1 LANFSAPLL
10 GASGKPYL
18 KRTVSQPEGPTP
30 IHSPEAPNAGAR
42 DAAGTAAKPAPDAH
56 RPELHRADAAH
67 SDGGSPQEDPEL
79 HAIVGEE
86 ERCLERVVT
95 HVHGRPTARAARR
108 LIDYDRQLID
118 LRDQIAQARLEDV
131 PPLLEQMERL
141 QNLAARQG
149 QSTAGHVDARSPYF
163 GRMVLR
169 EDKRNREILIGRS
182 TYVDT
187 RAGVRIVDWRDA
199 PVSRLFY
206 RYNEGVEYEETFGE
220 RDVEGEIITRRSLT
234 IVDSRLRRIVAPQGV
249 FVRQGNE
256 GEWRRGGSGL
266 RLAGGQ
272 GSALRADH
280 HHRPGK
286 LGVGADEAGEDRHLK
301 AITALIDPRQFEL
314 ITKPDSGLVVIQ
326 GGAGSGKTTI
336 GLHRL
341 AYLAFQDKRRFR
353 PDRML
358 VIAFNQALV
367 RYISQVLPA
376 LDVTGVG
383 VRTYTEWANRLR
395 VAQFPDLTRKV
406 ADDTPS
412 VVTRLKKHP
421 AMLRAIDD
429 HVEQLAAAIEAR
441 LNAAL
446 ADDGPIA
453 EKAVAELRASRGRP
467 LAHRLH
473 ALSAWVDRQGFSGRP
488 LNVLE
493 REIRRGLSTAQDV
506 VGAWSELITDKV
518 ALTRAFDA
526 YAPGQF
532 TPGEINKAHEWCS
545 AQSALVLLEAEQ
557 LHEAAAKAA
566 QDKERDKDRAAEK
579 PPRRAERQE
588 SRTAEG
594 GDTDAA
600 SGDADAP
607 EEEQEPTEEAQLDA
621 EDDTLLLRFSQRL
634 KGPLLRPGA
643 GQEALSYEHILID
656 EAQDMSPVELA
667 VVTQTVSGGQSIT
680 LAGDV
685 AQRLYMDNGFTGWND
700 LLSEL
705 GLSHVQ
711 VEPLQITYRSTE
723 QVTAFAHAVLGP
735 LAPPQAPVATRL
747 GAPVELF
754 GFAHSGDA
762 VGFLAEALRE
772 LSADEPQASIA
783 VVARYPEQ
791 ADLYHAGLRQAEIPN
806 LRRVAEQDFPF
817 KAGVDVTDLRQVK
830 GLEFDYVI
838 LVEVNQSTY
847 PVEDES
853 RHLLHIGATRAA
865 HQLWILSTGK
875 ASELLPQSLR
885 DHEY

>member
-1 LANFSAPLL
+1 MSNPRGAPKEPSI
-10 GASGKPYL
+10 ATDSHSQH
-18 KRTVSQPEGPTP
+18 RTETVD
-30 IHSPEAPNAGAR
+30 AR
-42 DAAGTAAKPAPDAH
+42 DQSHDAEQH
-56 RPELHRADAAH
+56 D
-67 SDGGSPQEDPEL
+67 DPEL
-79 HAIVGEE
+79 ATISSEE
-86 ERCLERVVT
+86 EKCLDRVVK
-95 HVHGRPTARAARR
+95 HVLGRSSEVIPRR

-149 QSTAGHVDARSPYF
+149 QSTQGHVDAKSPYF

-169 EDKRNREILIGRS
+169 ESGRNREILIGRS

-206 RYNEGVEYEETFGE
+206 RYNEGDEYEEVFGE
-220 RDVEGEIITRRSLT
+220 REVEGEMVTRRSLT
-234 IVDSRLRRIVAPQGV
+234 IVESRLRRIVAPQGV
-249 FVRQGNE
+249 FVRPANG
-256 GEWRRGGSGL
+256 GWRRGGTSL
-266 RLAGGQ
+266 KLHGGQ

-286 LGVGADEAGEDRHLK
+286 LGVGVDDGAEDRHLK

-353 PDRML
+353 TDRML

-383 VRTYTEWANRLR
+383 VRTYIEWANRLR
-395 VAQFPDLTRKV
+395 ITHFPELTRKV
-406 ADDTPS
+406 ADDTPN
-412 VVTRLKKHP
+412 VVIRLKKHP
-421 AMLRAIDD
+421 AMLKAIDE
-429 HVEQLAAAIEAR
+429 HVEQLVAAFERR
-441 LNAAL
+441 LSAGL
-446 ADDGPIA
+446 ADDA
-453 EKAVAELRASRGRP
+453 EVLDKALAELRASHARP

-473 ALSAWVDRQGFSGRP
+473 GLSAWATRNRISGRSA
-488 LNVLE
+488 NVLE
-493 REIRRGLSTAQDV
+493 REVRRGLGTANDV
-506 VGAWSELITDKV
+506 VGAWSELITDKA
-518 ALTRAFDA
+518 ALARTLEVH
-526 YAPGQF
+526 APGQF
-532 TPGEINKAHEWCS
+532 SARDLNQAHQSCA
-545 AQSALVLLEAEQ
+545 AQTALVLLEVEQ
-557 LHEAAAKAA
+557 AQEAAANRSQEKGE
-566 QDKERDKDRAAEK
+566 KSTEK
-579 PPRRAERQE
+579 PLRRAERYEEPQQ
-588 SRTAEG
+588 RDGAAEAQTSDAT
-594 GDTDAA
+594 DTD
-600 SGDADAP
+600 DLQ
-607 EEEQEPTEEAQLDA
+607 EEPNEEARLDA
-621 EDDTLLLRFSQRL
+621 EDDTLLLRLSQRL

-643 GQEALSYEHILID
+643 QEALTYEHILID
-656 EAQDMSPVELA
+656 EAQDLSPVELA
-667 VVTQTVSGGQSIT
+667 VITQTVTGGQSIT

-685 AQRLYMDNGFTGWND
+685 AQRLYMDNGFTGWNS

-705 GLSHVQ
+705 GLAHVQ

-735 LAPPQAPVATRL
+735 LAPATPPVATRL

-772 LSADEPQASIA
+772 LSTDEPQASIA
-783 VVARYPEQ
+783 VVALYPEQ
-791 ADLYHAGLRQAEIPN
+791 ADLYYAGLRQAEIPN

-830 GLEFDYVI
+830 GLEFDYVV

-847 PVEDES
+847 PAEDEA

-885 DHEY
+885 DQEY

>member
-1 LANFSAPLL
+1 VR
-10 GASGKPYL
+10 G
-18 KRTVSQPEGPTP
+18 V
-30 IHSPEAPNAGAR
+30 
-42 DAAGTAAKPAPDAH
+42 
-56 RPELHRADAAH
+56 
-67 SDGGSPQEDPEL
+67 EDPL
-79 HAIVGEE
+79 DTDLITIVDEE
-86 ERCLERVVT
+86 EKCLARVVA
-95 HVHGRPTARAARR
+95 HVQGRPAEAVRR
-108 LIDYDRQLID
+108 VIDYDKQLLD
-118 LRDQIAQARLEDV
+118 LRDQIASARLEDV

-149 QSTAGHVDARSPYF
+149 QSTKGHVDVRSPYF

-169 EDKRNREILIGRS
+169 EENRNREILIGRS

-187 RAGVRIVDWRDA
+187 SVGVRIVDWRDA
-199 PVSRLFY
+199 PVSRLYY
-206 RYNEGVEYEETFGE
+206 RYTEGDDYEETFGE
-220 RDVEGEIITRRSLT
+220 REVEGEILVRRSLT
-234 IVDSRLRRIVAPQGV
+234 ITETRLRRIVAPQGV
-249 FVRQGNE
+249 FLHPSNGD
-256 GEWRRGGSGL
+256 WRRGGSGL
-266 RLAGGQ
+266 KLHGGQ

-286 LGVGADEAGEDRHLK
+286 LGVGADEAGEDRHLR

-358 VIAFNQALV
+358 VIAFNRALV

-376 LDVTGVG
+376 LDVAGVG

-395 VAQFPDLTRKV
+395 VSHFPELTRTV

-421 AMLRAIDD
+421 AMLHAIDA
-429 HVEQLAAAIEAR
+429 HVERLATAIETRISAG
-441 LNAAL
+441 LEDEPELL
-446 ADDGPIA
+446 AKVVH
-453 EKAVAELRASRGRP
+453 EFRGGRKRP

-473 ALSAWVDRQGFSGRP
+473 ALSAWGDRARLTGRP
-488 LNVLE
+488 QNVLE
-493 REIRRGLSTAQDV
+493 REIRRGLATAQDV
-506 VGAWSELITDKV
+506 VAAWSELITDK
-518 ALTRAFDA
+518 AAIERAVKA
-526 YAPGQF
+526 RAPGQF
-532 TPGEINKAHEWCS
+532 STNELNQVHEWC
-545 AQSALVLLEAEQ
+545 ATQSALVLAEV
-557 LHEAAAKAA
+557 ETDKEKEGAPRSA
-566 QDKERDKDRAAEK
+566 QDKGNEKTSRRGDRDE
-579 PPRRAERQE
+579 PRRADRDEPRRGDREEPRRGDREESSRRGEREE
-588 SRTAEG
+588 SRSHEREEPARRDSDADDRRAAAEG
-594 GDTDAA
+594 GGEDE
-600 SGDADAP
+600 S
-607 EEEQEPTEEAQLDA
+607 EQFDEAQLDA

-634 KGPLLRPGA
+634 RGPLLRPGS
-643 GQEALSYEHILID
+643 QEALTYEHILID
-656 EAQDMSPVELA
+656 EAQDLSPVELA
-667 VVTQTVSGGQSIT
+667 VITQTVTGGQSIT

-705 GLSHVQ
+705 ALTHVQ

-735 LAPPQAPVATRL
+735 LAPATPPVATRH

-754 GFAHSGDA
+754 GFAHGGDA
-762 VGFLAEALRE
+762 VGFLAEALRD

-791 ADLYHAGLRQAEIPN
+791 ADLYYNGLRQAETPN
-806 LRRVAEQDFPF
+806 LRRVADQDFPF

-838 LVEVNQSTY
+838 LVDVNQSTY

-865 HQLWILSTGK
+865 HQLWLLTTGK
-875 ASELLPQSLR
+875 ASELIPQALR
-885 DHEY
+885 DQEY

>member
-1 LANFSAPLL
+1 ML
-10 GASGKPYL
+10 GADGKPYL
-18 KRTVSQPEGPTP
+18 KETVSQSQGSTPLQSPDSPTSG
-30 IHSPEAPNAGAR
+30 HSDADSAALKPRSDGSAPD
-42 DAAGTAAKPAPDAH
+42 DAAQPD
-56 RPELHRADAAH
+56 
-67 SDGGSPQEDPEL
+67 DPEL
-79 HAIVGEE
+79 QTIVGDE
-86 ERCLERVVT
+86 ERCLDRVVT
-95 HVHGRPTARAARR
+95 HVQARPATQGARR
-108 LIDYDRQLID
+108 LIDYDKQLID

-149 QSTAGHVDARSPYF
+149 QSTAGHVDAKSPYF

-169 EDKRNREILIGRS
+169 EDNRNREILIGRS

-206 RYNEGVEYEETFGE
+206 RYNEGDEYEETFGE
-220 RDVEGEIITRRSLT
+220 RDVEGEIVTRRSLT
-234 IVDSRLRRIVAPQGV
+234 IVDARLRRIVAPQGV
-249 FVRQGNE
+249 FVRHGNQGD
-256 GEWRRGGSGL
+256 WRRGGSSL

-286 LGVGADEAGEDRHLK
+286 LGVGADEGGEDRHLK
-301 AITALIDPRQFEL
+301 AITALIDPRQFDL

-383 VRTYTEWANRLR
+383 VRTYIEWANRLR
-395 VAQFPDLTRKV
+395 VAHFPDLTRKV

-421 AMLRAIDD
+421 AMLQAIDE
-429 HVEQLAAAIEAR
+429 HVDQLAANVEAR
-441 LNAAL
+441 LATAL
-446 ADDGPIA
+446 ADDGELKDQAI
-453 EKAVAELRASRGRP
+453 AELRASRGRP

-473 ALSAWVDRQGFSGRP
+473 ALSTWVDRAKLAGRP

-493 REIRRGLSTAQDV
+493 REIRRGLATAQDV
-506 VGAWSELITDKV
+506 VGAWSELVTDKA
-518 ALTRAFDA
+518 ALTRATEK

-532 TPGEINKAHEWCS
+532 SPAELNQAHEWCA
-545 AQSALVLLEAEQ
+545 AQTALVLLEAEQ
-557 LHEAAAKAA
+557 LQEATKLAREKDKEKGVEKPARRVEPREPSASGADGSESASHEA
-566 QDKERDKDRAAEK
+566 DD
-579 PPRRAERQE
+579 
-588 SRTAEG
+588 
-594 GDTDAA
+594 
-600 SGDADAP
+600 SG
-607 EEEQEPTEEAQLDA
+607 EQEPVEEAQLDA

-634 KGPLLRPGA
+634 RGPLLRPGA

-656 EAQDMSPVELA
+656 EAQDLSPVELA
-667 VVTQTVSGGQSIT
+667 VITQTVTGGQSIT

-723 QVTAFAHAVLGP
+723 EVTAFAHAVLGP
-735 LAPPQAPVATRL
+735 LAPAKPPVATRL

-817 KAGVDVTDLRQVK
+817 KAGVDVTDSRQVK

-847 PVEDES
+847 PADDES

-865 HQLWILSTGK
+865 HQLWLLSTGK
-875 ASELLPQSLR
+875 PSELLPQAMR
-885 DHEY
+885 DQEY

>member
-1 LANFSAPLL
+1 
-10 GASGKPYL
+10 
-18 KRTVSQPEGPTP
+18 VSESRALPQEPSLHP
-30 IHSPEAPNAGAR
+30 
-42 DAAGTAAKPAPDAH
+42 DAASAAHPDALDGAGQLEDQ
-56 RPELHRADAAH
+56 ELTTLV
-67 SDGGSPQEDPEL
+67 S
-79 HAIVGEE
+79 EE
-86 ERCLERVVT
+86 ERCLERVVS
-95 HVHGRPTARAARR
+95 HVQNRPVESVARR
-108 LIDYDRQLID
+108 VIDYDKQLID

-149 QSTAGHVDARSPYF
+149 QSTQGHVDARSPYF

-169 EDKRNREILIGRS
+169 EEGRNREILIGRS

-199 PVSRLFY
+199 PVSRLYY
-206 RYNEGVEYEETFGE
+206 RYNEGDDYEETFGE
-220 RDVEGEIITRRSLT
+220 RDVEGEILTRRSLT
-234 IVDSRLRRIVAPQGV
+234 IVDTRLRRIVAPQGV
-249 FVRQGNE
+249 FVRPSSGD
-256 GEWRRGGSGL
+256 WRRGGTNL
-266 RLAGGQ
+266 KLHGGQ
-272 GSALRADH
+272 GSALRAEQ

-367 RYISQVLPA
+367 RYISKILPA
-376 LDVTGVG
+376 LDVAGVG
-383 VRTYTEWANRLR
+383 VRTYVEWANRLR
-395 VAQFPDLTRKV
+395 VAHFPELTRRV
-406 ADDTPS
+406 ADDTPN

-429 HVEQLAAAIEAR
+429 HVERVAGGIGQRIDS
-441 LNAAL
+441 AL
-446 ADDGPIA
+446 ADDPDLA
-453 EKAVAELRASRGRP
+453 QKVAAELRGGRGRP

-473 ALSAWVDRQGFSGRP
+473 ALSAWVERNRVSGRS

-493 REIRRGLSTAQDV
+493 REIRRGLATAQDV
-506 VGAWSELITDKV
+506 VSAWSELITDRA
-518 ALTRAFDA
+518 ALTRATTA
-526 YAPGQF
+526 HAPGQF
-532 TPGEINKAHEWCS
+532 SPSDLNQAFDWC
-545 AQSALVLLEAEQ
+545 ATQSALVLLEAEQ
-557 LHEAAAKAA
+557 GQEAAAKAL
-566 QDKERDKDRAAEK
+566 QDKAADKPARRLDRDRGDRERGGRERADREPA
-579 PPRRAERQE
+579 PRRDGEP
-588 SRTAEG
+588 EG
-594 GDTDAA
+594 NRGDGSDA
-600 SGDADAP
+600 
-607 EEEQEPTEEAQLDA
+607 EEEQQPVDQAQLDA
-621 EDDTLLLRFSQRL
+621 EDDTLLLRFSQRMR
-634 KGPLLRPGA
+634 GPLLRPGS
-643 GQEALSYEHILID
+643 QEALTYEHILID
-656 EAQDMSPVELA
+656 EAQDLSPVELA
-667 VVTQTVSGGQSIT
+667 VITQTVTGGQSIT

-685 AQRLYMDNGFTGWND
+685 AQRLYMDNGFTGWDD

-705 GLSHVQ
+705 SLTHVQ

-735 LAPPQAPVATRL
+735 LAPAAPPVATRL

-754 GFAHSGDA
+754 CFAHSGDA
-762 VGFLAEALRE
+762 VGFLSEALRE

-791 ADLYHAGLRQAEIPN
+791 ADLYYAGLRQAEIPN

-838 LVEVNQSTY
+838 LVEMNQSTY
-847 PVEDES
+847 PAEDES

-865 HQLWILSTGK
+865 HQLWLLCTGK
-875 ASELLPQSLR
+875 PSELLPKAMR
-885 DHEY
+885 DQEY

>member
-1 LANFSAPLL
+1 MEPSITTE
-10 GASGKPYL
+10 S
-18 KRTVSQPEGPTP
+18 
-30 IHSPEAPNAGAR
+30 
-42 DAAGTAAKPAPDAH
+42 PAPY
-56 RPELHRADAAH
+56 EADAAAVAH
-67 SDGGSPQEDPEL
+67 DAEQQDDPEL
-79 HAIVGEE
+79 SAITGEE
-86 ERCLERVVT
+86 EKCLARVVA
-95 HVHGRPTARAARR
+95 HVLGRPAETAARR
-108 LIDYDRQLID
+108 VIDYDRQLID
-118 LRDQIAQARLEDV
+118 LRDQIAQARMEDV

-149 QSTAGHVDARSPYF
+149 QSTQGHVDAKSPYF
-163 GRMVLR
+163 GRMVLS
-169 EDKRNREILIGRS
+169 ESGRNREILIGRS

-206 RYNEGVEYEETFGE
+206 RYNEGDDYEETFGE
-220 RDVEGEIITRRSLT
+220 REVEGEILTRRSLT
-234 IVDSRLRRIVAPQGV
+234 IVETRLRRIVAPQGV
-249 FVRQGNE
+249 FVRPLAGD
-256 GEWRRGGSGL
+256 WRRGGTSL
-266 RLAGGQ
+266 KLHGGQ

-286 LGVGADEAGEDRHLK
+286 LGVRVDDNGEDRHLK

-376 LDVTGVG
+376 LDVAGVG
-383 VRTYTEWANRLR
+383 VRTYIEWANRLR
-395 VAQFPDLTRKV
+395 LVHFPELTRKV
-406 ADDTPS
+406 ADDTPN

-421 AMLRAIDD
+421 AMLLAIDE
-429 HVEQLAAAIEAR
+429 HVDQMAAAFERRLSAAIAEAPEV
-441 LNAAL
+441 LDKAL
-446 ADDGPIA
+446 A
-453 EKAVAELRASRGRP
+453 EFRASRARP

-473 ALSAWVDRQGFSGRP
+473 GLSAWVERNRITGRP

-493 REIRRGLSTAQDV
+493 REVRRGLAAANDV
-506 VGAWSELITDKV
+506 VSAWSELITDKA
-518 ALTRAFDA
+518 ALARALDRH
-526 YAPGQF
+526 APGQF
-532 TPGEINKAHEWCS
+532 SGSELNQAHEWCA
-545 AQSALVLLEAEQ
+545 AQSALVLLELEQ
-557 LHEAAAKAA
+557 AQEAAASRSA
-566 QDKERDKDRAAEK
+566 QDKGEKPGEKPARRPERDEEAG
-579 PPRRAERQE
+579 RR
-588 SRTAEG
+588 EG
-594 GDTDAA
+594 GSESAARDAA
-600 SGDADAP
+600 DDD
-607 EEEQEPTEEAQLDA
+607 EPVEPSDEAQLDA

-634 KGPLLRPGA
+634 KGPLLRPGT
-643 GQEALSYEHILID
+643 QEALTYEHILID
-656 EAQDMSPVELA
+656 EAQDLSPVELA
-667 VVTQTVSGGQSIT
+667 VITQTVSGGQSIT

-685 AQRLYMDNGFTGWND
+685 AQRLYMDNGFTGWDD

-735 LAPPQAPVATRL
+735 LAPASVPVATRV

-762 VGFLAEALRE
+762 VGFLAEALRD

-791 ADLYHAGLRQAEIPN
+791 ADLYYAGLRQAEIPN
-806 LRRVAEQDFPF
+806 LRRIAEQDFPF

-830 GLEFDYVI
+830 GLEFDYVV

-847 PVEDES
+847 PADDES

-865 HQLWILSTGK
+865 HQLWILSTSK
-875 ASELLPQSLR
+875 PSELLPQGLR
-885 DHEY
+885 DQEY

>member
-1 LANFSAPLL
+1 
-10 GASGKPYL
+10 
-18 KRTVSQPEGPTP
+18 VSQSQGAPGQPPINPDVPTAVR
-30 IHSPEAPNAGAR
+30 HDVAPSTAGAN
-42 DAAGTAAKPAPDAH
+42 AP
-56 RPELHRADAAH
+56 
-67 SDGGSPQEDPEL
+67 SPVEQPEDPDL
-79 HAIVGEE
+79 VAVVGEE
-86 ERCLERVVT
+86 EKCLDRVAT
-95 HVHGRPTARAARR
+95 HVRGRPSQAARR

-118 LRDQIAQARLEDV
+118 LRDQIAQARMEDV

-149 QSTAGHVDARSPYF
+149 QSTAGHVDAKSPYF

-169 EDKRNREILIGRS
+169 ENERNREILIGRS

-199 PVSRLFY
+199 PISRLYY
-206 RYNEGVEYEETFGE
+206 RYNEGDSYEEVFGE

-249 FVRQGNE
+249 FVRHGVD
-256 GEWRRGGSGL
+256 GDWVRGGSSL
-266 RLAGGQ
+266 RLSGGQ

-286 LGVGADEAGEDRHLK
+286 LGVGAEDGGEDRHLK

-314 ITKPDSGLVVIQ
+314 ITKADSGLVVIQ

-376 LDVTGVG
+376 LDVAGVG
-383 VRTYTEWANRLR
+383 VRTYIEWANRLR
-395 VAQFPDLTRKV
+395 VSHFPELTRKV
-406 ADDTPS
+406 ADDTPN

-429 HVEQLAAAIEAR
+429 HVERIAAAIEAR
-441 LNAAL
+441 LVAAL
-446 ADDGPIA
+446 GDEPEILA
-453 EKAVAELRASRGRP
+453 KVTAELRASRVRP

-473 ALSAWVDRQGFSGRP
+473 ALSAWTERHRPTGRV

-493 REIRRGLSTAQDV
+493 REIRRGLATARDV
-506 VGAWSELITDKV
+506 VGAWSELITDKA
-518 ALTRAFDA
+518 ALARATDTH
-526 YAPGQF
+526 APGQF
-532 TPGEINKAHEWCS
+532 SASELNQVHEWC
-545 AQSALVLLEAEQ
+545 ATQSALVLFEAEQ
-557 LHEAAAKAA
+557 AQEASAKAG
-566 QDKERDKDRAAEK
+566 QDKQAKQGDKPSQKQD
-579 PPRRAERQE
+579 
-588 SRTAEG
+588 RTAERPIRRVERHESSG
-594 GDTDAA
+594 HEGERERDGDRQRDGDRERA
-600 SGDADAP
+600 SNDADGP
-607 EEEQEPTEEAQLDA
+607 QEEEHVDEAQLDA
-621 EDDTLLLRFSQRL
+621 EDDTLLLRFAQRL
-634 KGPLLRPGA
+634 RGPLLRPGG
-643 GQEALSYEHILID
+643 GQDALSYEHILID
-656 EAQDMSPVELA
+656 EAQDLSPVELA
-667 VVTQTVSGGQSIT
+667 VITQTVSGGQSIT

-685 AQRLYMDNGFTGWND
+685 AQRLYMDNGFTGWDD
-700 LLSEL
+700 LLKEL
-705 GLSHVQ
+705 SLSHVQ

-735 LAPPQAPVATRL
+735 LAPATPPVATRM

-754 GFAHSGDA
+754 SFAHSGDA
-762 VGFLAEALRE
+762 VGFLSEALRE
-772 LSADEPQASIA
+772 LSADEPQASIC

-791 ADLYHAGLRQAEIPN
+791 ADLYHAGLKQAEIPN

-830 GLEFDYVI
+830 GLEFDYVV

-847 PVEDES
+847 PVEDDS

-875 ASELLPQSLR
+875 ASELLPQALR
-885 DHEY
+885 DQEY

>member
-1 LANFSAPLL
+1 
-10 GASGKPYL
+10 
-18 KRTVSQPEGPTP
+18 VQ
-30 IHSPEAPNAGAR
+30 H
-42 DAAGTAAKPAPDAH
+42 D
-56 RPELHRADAAH
+56 
-67 SDGGSPQEDPEL
+67 DPEL
-79 HAIVGEE
+79 RSIVTDE

-95 HVHGRPTARAARR
+95 HVQRRPQAQVARR

-169 EDKRNREILIGRS
+169 EHERNREILIGRS

-206 RYNEGVEYEETFGE
+206 RYNEGDQYEETFGE
-220 RDVEGEIITRRSLT
+220 RDVEGEIVTRRSLT
-234 IVDSRLRRIVAPQGV
+234 IVDARLRRIVAPQGV
-249 FVRQGNE
+249 FVRHGND
-256 GEWRRGGSGL
+256 GEWRRGGSSL
-266 RLAGGQ
+266 KLAGGQ

-286 LGVGADEAGEDRHLK
+286 LGVGADEGGEDRHLK

-367 RYISQVLPA
+367 RYISQILPA

-395 VAQFPDLTRKV
+395 VGHFPDLTRKV

-421 AMLRAIDD
+421 VMLRAIDD
-429 HVEQLAAAIEAR
+429 HVEALAAGIEAR
-441 LNAAL
+441 LAAAL
-446 ADDGPIA
+446 PEDGDIA
-453 EKAVAELRASRGRP
+453 ARATAELRTSRGRP
-467 LAHRLH
+467 LTHRLH
-473 ALSAWVDRQGFSGRP
+473 ALSAWGDRAGLSGRP
-488 LNVLE
+488 QNVLE
-493 REIRRGLSTAQDV
+493 REIRRGLGAARDV
-506 VGAWSELITDKV
+506 VGAWSELITDKM
-518 ALTRAFDA
+518 ALTRAFDS

-532 TPGEINKAHEWCS
+532 TPGEINQAHEWCS

-557 LHEAAAKAA
+557 LQEAAAARAA
-566 QDKERDKDRAAEK
+566 QDKDRDKSAEK
-579 PPRRAERQE
+579 PARRVERQE
-588 SRTAEG
+588 PGAGDGDSATAGNEPDTAE
-594 GDTDAA
+594 D
-600 SGDADAP
+600 
-607 EEEQEPTEEAQLDA
+607 EPSEEAQLDA
-621 EDDTLLLRFSQRL
+621 EDDTLLLRFWQRL

-700 LLSEL
+700 LLSKL
-705 GLSHVQ
+705 NLSHVQ

-735 LAPPQAPVATRL
+735 LAPATPPVATRL

-772 LSADEPQASIA
+772 LSADEPQASIV

-791 ADLYHAGLRQAEIPN
+791 ADLYYAGLRQAEIPN
-806 LRRVAEQDFPF
+806 LRRIAEQDFPF

-847 PVEDES
+847 PADDEA

-865 HQLWILSTGK
+865 HQLWILSTGR
-875 ASELLPQSLR
+875 ASELLPQALR
-885 DHEY
+885 DQEY

>member
-1 LANFSAPLL
+1 
-10 GASGKPYL
+10 
-18 KRTVSQPEGPTP
+18 VSESRAFPPEPSV
-30 IHSPEAPNAGAR
+30 HPE
-42 DAAGTAAKPAPDAH
+42 PAPAA
-56 RPELHRADAAH
+56 RPEVANGAGQHEEQDE
-67 SDGGSPQEDPEL
+67 EDREL
-79 HAIVGEE
+79 GTIVSEE
-86 ERCLERVVT
+86 ERCLERVVA
-95 HVHGRPTARAARR
+95 HVQARPAETVVRR
-108 LIDYDRQLID
+108 LIDYDKQLID

-149 QSTAGHVDARSPYF
+149 QSTQGHVDARSPYF

-169 EDKRNREILIGRS
+169 EDGRNREILIGRS

-199 PVSRLFY
+199 PVSRLYY
-206 RYNEGVEYEETFGE
+206 RYNEGDDYEETFGE
-220 RDVEGEIITRRSLT
+220 RDVEGEILTRRSLT
-234 IVDSRLRRIVAPQGV
+234 IIDTRLRRIVAPQGV
-249 FVRQGNE
+249 FVRPGS
-256 GEWRRGGSGL
+256 GDWKRGGTSLKL
-266 RLAGGQ
+266 RGGQ

-286 LGVGADEAGEDRHLK
+286 LGVGADDGGEDRHLK

-353 PDRML
+353 TDRML

-383 VRTYTEWANRLR
+383 VRTYVEWANRLR
-395 VAQFPDLTRKV
+395 VTHFPELTRKV
-406 ADDTPS
+406 ADDTPN

-429 HVEQLAAAIEAR
+429 HVEGLASAIDQRIEA
-441 LNAAL
+441 AL
-446 ADDGPIA
+446 SDAPEVA
-453 EKAVAELRASRGRP
+453 EKVGAELRAGRGRP

-473 ALSAWVDRQGFSGRP
+473 ALSSWCERARISGRP

-493 REIRRGLSTAQDV
+493 REIRRGLATAQDV
-506 VGAWSELITDKV
+506 VAAWSELITDKA
-518 ALTRAFDA
+518 ALSRATA
-526 YAPGQF
+526 THAPGQF
-532 TPGEINKAHEWCS
+532 SASELNQAYEWCA

-557 LHEAAAKAA
+557 SQEAATKALQEK
-566 QDKERDKDRAAEK
+566 QDRGVERPARRSERDET
-579 PPRRAERQE
+579 PRRHGEADTGR
-588 SRTAEG
+588 
-594 GDTDAA
+594 GDGHD
-600 SGDADAP
+600 GP
-607 EEEQEPTEEAQLDA
+607 EDDEEPQHFEQAQLDP
-621 EDDTLLLRFSQRL
+621 EDDTLLLRFSQRM
-634 KGPLLRPGA
+634 KGPLLRPGS
-643 GQEALSYEHILID
+643 QEALTYEHILID
-656 EAQDMSPVELA
+656 EAQDLSPVELA
-667 VVTQTVSGGQSIT
+667 VITQTVTGGQSIT

-685 AQRLYMDNGFTGWND
+685 AQRLYMDNGFTGWD
-700 LLSEL
+700 SLLSEL
-705 GLSHVQ
+705 SLSHVQ

-735 LAPPQAPVATRL
+735 LAPSTPPVATRL

-762 VGFLAEALRE
+762 VGFLSEALRD

-791 ADLYHAGLRQAEIPN
+791 ADLFYAGLRQAEIPN

-847 PVEDES
+847 PVDDES

-865 HQLWILSTGK
+865 HQLWLLSTGK
-875 ASELLPQSLR
+875 PSEILPQSLR
-885 DHEY
+885 DQEY

>member
-1 LANFSAPLL
+1 VSNPRGAPEEPINLPESNVTAPLDAVR
-10 GASGKPYL
+10 GAEDS
-18 KRTVSQPEGPTP
+18 
-30 IHSPEAPNAGAR
+30 I
-42 DAAGTAAKPAPDAH
+42 
-56 RPELHRADAAH
+56 
-67 SDGGSPQEDPEL
+67 DPEL
-79 HAIVGEE
+79 TAIVAEE
-86 ERCLERVVT
+86 EKCLARVVA
-95 HVHGRPTARAARR
+95 HVQGRPADQGVRR
-108 LIDYDRQLID
+108 LIDYDKQLID

-149 QSTAGHVDARSPYF
+149 QSTQGHVDARSPYF
-163 GRMVLR
+163 GRMVLS
-169 EDKRNREILIGRS
+169 EESRNREILIGRS

-199 PVSRLFY
+199 PVSRLYY
-206 RYNEGVEYEETFGE
+206 RYNEGDDYEETFGE
-220 RDVEGEIITRRSLT
+220 REVEGQILIRRSLT
-234 IVDSRLRRIVAPQGV
+234 IADQRLRRIVAPQGV
-249 FVRQGNE
+249 FVRPSSGD
-256 GEWRRGGSGL
+256 WKRGGASL
-266 RLAGGQ
+266 KLHGGQ

-286 LGVGADEAGEDRHLK
+286 LGVGADEGGGEDRHLR

-383 VRTYTEWANRLR
+383 VRTYIEWANRLR
-395 VAQFPDLTRKV
+395 ISHFPELTRKV
-406 ADDTPS
+406 ADDTPN

-421 AMLRAIDD
+421 AMLRAIDEYVD
-429 HVEQLAAAIEAR
+429 GLAKTIETRLGAGLVDDPELAAQ
-441 LNAAL
+441 
-446 ADDGPIA
+446 
-453 EKAVAELRASRGRP
+453 VSQELRAGRARP

-473 ALSAWVDRQGFSGRP
+473 GLLAWIDRKKVSGRP
-488 LNVLE
+488 ANIIE
-493 REIRRGLSTAQDV
+493 REVRRGLSITQDV
-506 VGAWSELITDKV
+506 VGAWSELITDRA
-518 ALTRAFDA
+518 ALERAIEA
-526 YAPGQF
+526 RAPGLFGRSELNQ
-532 TPGEINKAHEWCS
+532 AHEWCATQS
-545 AQSALVLLEAEQ
+545 AQVLHEVEQ
-557 LHEAAAKAA
+557 AQEAAAARGQ
-566 QDKERDKDRAAEK
+566 QDKSSEKLTRRPERERERDREE
-579 PPRRAERQE
+579 PVRRDADTE
-588 SRTAEG
+588 SQGR
-594 GDTDAA
+594 D
-600 SGDADAP
+600 SGDKAED
-607 EEEQEPTEEAQLDA
+607 EDESDRGDEAQLDA
-621 EDDTLLLRFSQRL
+621 EDDTLLLRFYQRL
-634 KGPLLRPGA
+634 RGPLLRPGS
-643 GQEALSYEHILID
+643 QEALTYEHILID
-656 EAQDMSPVELA
+656 EAQDLSPVELA
-667 VVTQTVSGGQSIT
+667 VITQTVTGGQSIT

-700 LLSEL
+700 LLAEL
-705 GLSHVQ
+705 SLSHVQ

-723 QVTAFAHAVLGP
+723 EVTAFAHAVLGP
-735 LAPPQAPVATRL
+735 LAPATTPVTTRL

-754 GFAHSGDA
+754 GFAHGGDA

-772 LSADEPQASIA
+772 LSTDEPQASIV

-791 ADLYHAGLRQAEIPN
+791 ADLYHAGLKQAEIPN

-838 LVEVNQSTY
+838 MVDVNQSTY
-847 PVEDES
+847 PVDDES

-865 HQLWILSTGK
+865 HQLWILTTGK

>member
-1 LANFSAPLL
+1 
-10 GASGKPYL
+10 
-18 KRTVSQPEGPTP
+18 VSQPQGPTP
-30 IHSPEAPNAGAR
+30 ILSPEAPNAGGR
-42 DAAGTAAKPAPDAH
+42 DAAGTALKPAPGPDSGAGQSGAA
-56 RPELHRADAAH
+56 PSDAAVQQ
-67 SDGGSPQEDPEL
+67 DDPEL
-79 HAIVGEE
+79 SNIVAEE
-86 ERCLERVVT
+86 ERCLERVEA
-95 HVHGRPTARAARR
+95 HVQQRPQASAARR

-149 QSTAGHVDARSPYF
+149 QSTTGHVDARSPYF

-169 EDKRNREILIGRS
+169 EDERNREILIGRS

-206 RYNEGVEYEETFGE
+206 RYNEGDSYEETFGE
-220 RDVEGEIITRRSLT
+220 RDVEGEILTRRSLT
-234 IVDSRLRRIVAPQGV
+234 IVDSRLRRIVSPQGV
-249 FVRQGNE
+249 FVRHGSE
-256 GEWRRGGSGL
+256 GEWRRGGSSL
-266 RLAGGQ
+266 KLAGGQ

-353 PDRML
+353 TDRML

-376 LDVTGVG
+376 LDVAGVG

-395 VAQFPDLTRKV
+395 VAQFPELTRKV
-406 ADDTPS
+406 ADDTPN

-429 HVEQLAAAIEAR
+429 HVEGLARAIETR
-441 LNAAL
+441 LAAAL
-446 ADDGPIA
+446 ADDGDIA
-453 EKAVAELRASRGRP
+453 EKATAELRASRGRP
-467 LAHRLH
+467 LTHRLH
-473 ALSAWVDRQGFSGRP
+473 ALSTWADRARLSGRP
-488 LNVLE
+488 ANVLE
-493 REIRRGLSTAQDV
+493 REIRRGLGVARDV
-506 VGAWSELITDKV
+506 VGAWSELITDKA
-518 ALTRAFDA
+518 ALARAFDS
-526 YAPGQF
+526 YAPGEF
-532 TPGEINKAHEWCS
+532 SAGEINKAHEWC
-545 AQSALVLLEAEQ
+545 ATQSALVLLDAEQ
-557 LHEAAAKAA
+557 TQEAAAARTA
-566 QDKERDKDRAAEK
+566 QDKEKDKDRTAEK
-579 PPRRAERQE
+579 SSRRAERQE
-588 SRTAEG
+588 SAAAEG
-594 GDTDAA
+594 DAEA
-600 SGDADAP
+600 SGHGEPDASD
-607 EEEQEPTEEAQLDA
+607 EEPADEAQLDA

-634 KGPLLRPGA
+634 RGPLLRPGA

-711 VEPLQITYRSTE
+711 IEPLQITYRSTE

-735 LAPPQAPVATRL
+735 LAPATPPVATRL

-762 VGFLAEALRE
+762 VGFLSEALRE
-772 LSADEPQASIA
+772 LSADEPQASIV

-806 LRRVAEQDFPF
+806 LRRIAEQDFPF
-817 KAGVDVTDLRQVK
+817 KAGVDVTDMRQVK

-847 PVEDES
+847 PADDES

-865 HQLWILSTGK
+865 HQLWVLSTGK
-875 ASELLPQSLR
+875 ASELLPQALR
-885 DHEY
+885 DQEY

>member
-1 LANFSAPLL
+1 
-10 GASGKPYL
+10 
-18 KRTVSQPEGPTP
+18 VSESQ
-30 IHSPEAPNAGAR
+30 
-42 DAAGTAAKPAPDAH
+42 AA
-56 RPELHRADAAH
+56 PELPPDPSPAVAGQAD
-67 SDGGSPQEDPEL
+67 DPEL
-79 HAIVGEE
+79 AAIVGEE
-86 ERCLERVVT
+86 ERCLDRVVA
-95 HVHGRPTARAARR
+95 HVQRRPALAGTRR

-149 QSTAGHVDARSPYF
+149 QSTAGHVDTRSPYF

-199 PVSRLFY
+199 PVSRLYY
-206 RYNEGVEYEETFGE
+206 RYNEGDEYEETFGE
-220 RDVEGEIITRRSLT
+220 RDVEGEIVTRRSLT

-249 FVRQGNE
+249 FVRQGSA
-256 GEWRRGGSGL
+256 GEWLRGGSGL
-266 RLAGGQ
+266 KLSGGQ

-286 LGVGADEAGEDRHLK
+286 LGVGAEDGGEDRHLK
-301 AITALIDPRQFEL
+301 AITALIDPRQFDL

-395 VAQFPDLTRKV
+395 VSHFPELTRKV
-406 ADDTPS
+406 ADDTPN

-429 HVEQLAAAIEAR
+429 HVEELAIAFEERLAAALRDDPATVEAAR
-441 LNAAL
+441 AVLAAN
-446 ADDGPIA
+446 
-453 EKAVAELRASRGRP
+453 RARP

-473 ALSAWVDRQGFSGRP
+473 ALSAWVERRGPTGRS

-493 REIRRGLSTAQDV
+493 REIRRGLVTARDV

-518 ALTRAFDA
+518 ALGRAADA

-532 TPGEINKAHEWCS
+532 SPSELTQAHEWCA
-545 AQSALVLLEAEQ
+545 AQTARVLLEIEQ
-557 LHEAAAKAA
+557 AQEAAAARSTIEKSEKSEKS
-566 QDKERDKDRAAEK
+566 DKST
-579 PPRRAERQE
+579 RAERAVE
-588 SRTAEG
+588 KPARRVERSEAGLDR
-594 GDTDAA
+594 
-600 SGDADAP
+600 GDADADASGSETDLP
-607 EEEQEPTEEAQLDA
+607 EEEPVEEAQLDA

-656 EAQDMSPVELA
+656 EAQDLSPVELA
-667 VVTQTVSGGQSIT
+667 VITQTVSGGQSIT

-685 AQRLYMDNGFTGWND
+685 AQRLYMDNGFTGWED

-705 GLSHVQ
+705 SLSHVK

-735 LAPPQAPVATRL
+735 LAPATPPVATRV

-762 VGFLAEALRE
+762 VGFLSEALRE

-791 ADLYHAGLRQAEIPN
+791 ADLYHAGLKQAEIPN

-847 PVEDES
+847 PAEDES

-885 DHEY
+885 DQEY